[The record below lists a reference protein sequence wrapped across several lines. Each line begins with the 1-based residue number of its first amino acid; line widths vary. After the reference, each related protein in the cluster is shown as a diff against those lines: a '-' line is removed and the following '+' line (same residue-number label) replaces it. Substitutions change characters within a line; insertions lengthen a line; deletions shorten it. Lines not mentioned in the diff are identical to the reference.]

1 MLNFVKRLSRREKS
15 AIMLVVDLT
24 AVVVAQFLAVVA
36 FRSADPG
43 VGALENLWLVLFF
56 QTLSAVPIALFL
68 GIPKIQLKAYEMR
81 ALGKT
86 VIFGLFLIAMN
97 VMLHRLAQHGVPMAM
112 SIVFGLFF
120 IMLSTSARV
129 LMLQALLALYR
140 RGEPTCRVL
149 IYGAGTTG
157 LQLASAL
164 KADHRI
170 EPVAFIDDN
179 PAMETTTVAGLS
191 VYRPTAIKDLVE
203 EKGIHRVLLAMPSL
217 SPPKQAQLTRKLQRM
232 GLEVQMLPSFAQL
245 VGEEELV
252 DKLSPVQPSRLLGR
266 QHLEGQLDV
275 GCDSYAGRTI
285 LVTGAGGSI
294 GSELCRQLLQCNPK
308 RLVLF
313 EMSEIALYTVE
324 MELQTRAEDSDIEIV
339 PVLGSTTDPRMS
351 RFILAE
357 HKPDVVF
364 HAAAY
369 KHVPMVEANPL
380 AGLANNVL
388 GTQTIAEAA
397 REAGVERFILISSDK
412 AVRPTNV
419 MGASKR
425 LAELVVQDLATRASG
440 TAFSMVRFG
449 NVIGSSGSVVP
460 LFHEQIAKGGPVT
473 LTDTEVTR
481 YFMTI
486 PEAVSLVLL
495 AGSFQPVGGGRGGDV
510 FVLDMGKP
518 VRIRDLAEQMIEAAG
533 YTVRDESNPSGDIE
547 IVITGLRPGEKLHEE
562 LLIGEG
568 LLTTP
573 HPKILRAQ
581 EAGLSEIEI
590 AGALR
595 SLRQAVAAGDAAAAR
610 SVIARWVEG
619 YPSPEAASNT

>member
-1 MLNFVKRLSRREKS
+1 MLNFVKRLSRRQKS
-15 AIMLVVDLT
+15 AIMLVVDLA
-24 AVVVAQFLAVVA
+24 AVVVAQFSALVA
-36 FRSADPG
+36 FRSAGPG
-43 VGALENLWLVLFF
+43 MGALENLWPVLFF

-68 GIPKIQLKAYEMR
+68 GIPRIQLKAYEMR
-81 ALGKT
+81 ALAKT
-86 VIFGLFLIAMN
+86 VIFGLFLIVVN
-97 VMLHRLAQHGVPMAM
+97 VMLHRLAQHGVPLAM

-120 IMLSTSARV
+120 IMLSTSARL
-129 LMLQALLALYR
+129 LMLQMLLALYR
-140 RGEPTCRVL
+140 RAEPTCRVL

-164 KADHRI
+164 KAHHRI

-179 PAMETTTVAGLS
+179 PALETTTVAGLS
-191 VYRPTAIKDLVE
+191 VHRPTALRQLVD

-217 SPPKQAQLTRKLQRM
+217 SPPKQAQLVRKMQQM
-232 GLEVQMLPSFAQL
+232 GLEVQTLPSFAQL
-245 VGEEELV
+245 VGEEELI

-266 QHLEGQLDV
+266 QHLEGELNV

-339 PVLGSTTDPRMS
+339 PVLGSTTDPRMA
-351 RFILAE
+351 RFLMAE

-397 REAGVERFILISSDK
+397 RAAGAARFILISSDK

-473 LTDTEVTR
+473 LTDSEVTR

-495 AGSFQPVGGGRGGDV
+495 AGSFKPAGGQGGDV

-533 YTVRDESNPSGDIE
+533 YTLRDESNPSGDIE

-581 EAGLSEIEI
+581 EAGLSEIEV

-595 SLRQAVAAGDAAAAR
+595 SLRQAVASGDAVAAR

-619 YPSPEAASNT
+619 YPPPDAARGL

>member
-1 MLNFVKRLSRREKS
+1 LLNFVKRLSRREKS
-15 AIMLVVDLT
+15 AIMLVVDLM
-24 AVVVAQFLAVVA
+24 AVVVAQFSALMA
-36 FRSADPG
+36 FRSTDPG
-43 VGALENLWLVLFF
+43 AVALENLGLVVFF
-56 QTLSAVPIALFL
+56 QTLSAVPIAFFL

-86 VIFGLFLIAMN
+86 VIFGMFLIAMN

-120 IMLSTSARV
+120 IMLSTSARL
-129 LMLQALLALYR
+129 LMLQILLALYS
-140 RGEPTCRVL
+140 RGELTCRVL

-157 LQLASAL
+157 LQLVSAL
-164 KADHRI
+164 KAHHRI

-191 VYRPTAIKDLVE
+191 VYRPTAIKGLVE

-217 SPPKQAQLTRKLQRM
+217 SPPKQAQLARKLQRM
-232 GLEVQMLPSFAQL
+232 GLEVQTLPSFAQL
-245 VGEEELV
+245 IGEEELV

-266 QHLEGQLDV
+266 QHLEGQLNV

-285 LVTGAGGSI
+285 MVTGAGGSI

-339 PVLGSTTDPRMS
+339 PVLGSTSDPRMS
-351 RFILAE
+351 GFILAE
-357 HKPDVVF
+357 YKPDVVF

-397 REAGVERFILISSDK
+397 REAGVARFILVSSDK

-425 LAELVVQDLATRASG
+425 LAELVVQDLAMRPSG

-486 PEAVSLVLL
+486 SEAVSLVLL
-495 AGSFQPVGGGRGGDV
+495 AGSFQPVGGRGGDV

-518 VRIRDLAEQMIEAAG
+518 VRIRDLAGQMIEAAG
-533 YTVRDESNPSGDIE
+533 YTVRDEGNPSGDIE

-595 SLRQAVAAGDAAAAR
+595 SLRQAVAAGDAAGAL
-610 SVIARWVEG
+610 SVVARWVEG
-619 YPSPEAASNT
+619 YASPEAASST

>member
-1 MLNFVKRLSRREKS
+1 MLC
-15 AIMLVVDLT
+15 VDL
-24 AVVVAQFLAVVA
+24 AVVVIAQLLALVA
-36 FRSADPG
+36 FRSSG
-43 VGALENLWLVLFF
+43 VGLGSLENLWLVLFF

-68 GIPKIQLKAYEMR
+68 GIPKIQLKAYETR

-86 VIFGLFLIAMN
+86 AVFGLFLAVMN
-97 VMLHRLAQHGVPMAM
+97 IMLHRLAQHAIPVGV
-112 SIVFGLFF
+112 SIVFGLIF
-120 IMLSTSARV
+120 ITLAAGVRMV
-129 LMLQALLALYR
+129 MLQMLLALYR
-140 RGEPTCRVL
+140 RAAPTCRVL

-164 KADHRI
+164 KTHHRI
-170 EPVAFIDDN
+170 EPVAFVDDN
-179 PAMETTTVAGLS
+179 PALETTTVAGLS
-191 VYRPTAIKDLVE
+191 VHRPAAIQDLVE
-203 EKGIHRVLLAMPSL
+203 EKGVDRVLLAIPSL
-217 SPPKQAQLTRKLQRM
+217 SPPKQAQLARKLQSM
-232 GLEVQMLPSFAQL
+232 GLEVQTLPSFAQL
-245 VGEEELV
+245 IGEEALV

-266 QHLEGQLDV
+266 QNLDGQLNV
-275 GCDSYAGRTI
+275 GCGTYAGRTI

-294 GSELCRQLLQCNPK
+294 GSELCRQLLQCNPR

-324 MELQTRAEDSDIEIV
+324 MELQTLSEGSDIEIV
-339 PVLGSTTDPRMS
+339 ALLGSTTDPRMS
-351 RFILAE
+351 RFVLAE
-357 HKPDVVF
+357 HKPDIVF

-388 GTQTIAEAA
+388 GTRTIAEAA
-397 REAGVERFILISSDK
+397 REAGVARFILVSSDK

-425 LAELVVQDLATRASG
+425 LAELVVQDLATRSSG

-473 LTDTEVTR
+473 LTDNEVTR

-495 AGSFQPVGGGRGGDV
+495 AGSFAPAAGEGGDV

-518 VRIRDLAEQMIEAAG
+518 VRIRSLAEQMIEAAG
-533 YTVRDESNPSGDIE
+533 YTVRDENNPGGDIE
-547 IVITGLRPGEKLHEE
+547 IVTTGLRPGEKLHEE

-581 EAGLSEIEI
+581 EARLSEIEV
-590 AGALR
+590 ASALR
-595 SLRQAVAAGDAAAAR
+595 ALRHAVASGDTVAAR

-619 YPSPEAASNT
+619 YPSPEAASNA